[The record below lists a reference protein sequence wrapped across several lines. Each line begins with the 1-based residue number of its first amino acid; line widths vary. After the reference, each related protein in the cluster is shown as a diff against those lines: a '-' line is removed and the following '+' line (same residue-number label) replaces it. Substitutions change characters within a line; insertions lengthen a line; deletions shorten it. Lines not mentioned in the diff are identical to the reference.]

1 MEILDRP
8 SLKDLTT
15 LRLGG
20 QAQCGIRIRSE
31 ADWDELS
38 AFLEREG
45 LDPVCLGRGSNI
57 LAREGDLPL
66 ALIMQPPLEE
76 TSEKELPEGR
86 VRIVVDAGTGL
97 GRLLAG
103 LQRRGLSGL
112 EGLVGIPASL
122 GGAVAMNAGAYGC
135 ETALALN
142 RVRVWTPRHG
152 RYWLD
157 RERLH
162 WAYREFDPGLDPF
175 FCITQAELDLE
186 QRAPAEVRQRMRDC
200 FKAKKKSQPVS
211 ARTCGCVF
219 KNPTG
224 APAAGA
230 LLDRCG
236 FRGFFLGNVGF
247 SEQHANFLIN
257 NGGGD
262 ADQALELIERARTA
276 VLGRFGI
283 DLEREVRVLE

>member
-57 LAREGDLPL
+57 LAREGELPL
-66 ALIMQPPLEE
+66 ALIMQSQLREI
-76 TSEKELPEGR
+76 SGMELPDGR
-86 VRIVVDAGTGL
+86 VRIAVDAGTGL

-152 RYWLD
+152 RHWLD
-157 RERLH
+157 RERLD
-162 WAYREFDPGLDPF
+162 WAYREFNPGLDTF
-175 FCITQAELDLE
+175 FCITEAELDLE
-186 QRAPAEVRQRMRDC
+186 PSTSAEVRHRMRDC
-200 FKAKKKSQPVS
+200 FRAKKKGQPVT

-219 KNPTG
+219 KNPADG
-224 APAAGA
+224 PAAGA
-230 LLDRCG
+230 LLDQCG

-247 SEQHANFLIN
+247 SEKHANFLIN
-257 NGGGD
+257 SGGGK
-262 ADQALELIERARTA
+262 ADQALELIDRARTA
-276 VLGRFGI
+276 VLRRFDI
-283 DLEREVRVLE
+283 DLEREVRLLE

>member
-1 MEILDRP
+1 MDLLDRP

-20 QAQCGIRIRSE
+20 RAQCGIRIRSE

-66 ALIMQPPLEE
+66 VLIMQAPRREPQG
-76 TSEKELPEGR
+76 TELSDGR
-86 VRIVVDAGTGL
+86 VRIAVHAGMGL

-112 EGLVGIPASL
+112 EGLTGIPASL

-135 ETALALN
+135 ETAGALV
-142 RVRVWTPRHG
+142 RVRVWTPQRG
-152 RYWLD
+152 EQWLD
-157 RERLH
+157 REWLD
-162 WAYREFDPGLDPF
+162 WAYREFDPRVDDF

-186 QRAPAEVRQRMRDC
+186 PRTPTEVRQRMRDC
-200 FKAKKKSQPVS
+200 FRAKKRSQPVS

-219 KNPTG
+219 KNPADG
-224 APAAGA
+224 PAAGD

-257 NGGGD
+257 SGGGN
-262 ADQALELIERARTA
+262 ADQALELINRSRTA
-276 VLGRFGI
+276 VLERFGI
-283 DLEREVRVLE
+283 DLEREVRLLE